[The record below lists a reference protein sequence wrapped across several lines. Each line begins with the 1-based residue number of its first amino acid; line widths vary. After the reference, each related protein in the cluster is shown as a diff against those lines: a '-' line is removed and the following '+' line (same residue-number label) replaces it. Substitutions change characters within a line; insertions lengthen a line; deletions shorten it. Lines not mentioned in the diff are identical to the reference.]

1 VDKICVEPQASP
13 EIPSEYVRSANGNFY
28 YVSQEELPWPR
39 AQYECLAKKGYLAEL
54 TGKVLNL
61 FLFINLNIDVFF

>member
-1 VDKICVEPQASP
+1 MNKVCVEPQVSSD
-13 EIPSEYVRSANGNFY
+13 IPSEYVRSANGNYF

-54 TGKVLNL
+54 SGKPM
-61 FLFINLNIDVFF
+61 VFF